1 MAVEPEGTG
10 EAAAPGGQPAPG
22 FDHADHAGHD
32 HLDPGEPDGVDPDGV
47 DPGPG
52 DRLGRAPA
60 PGRGVA
66 FDIERRSGPLYW
78 VARFLFV
85 HGLLQLW
92 FRPQVTGRRHLPADG
107 PIILA
112 PSHRSFA
119 DFGFTAFLTERKIFF
134 MAKDDLWRN
143 PRFGTFLTNLG
154 VFPVHRE
161 APDRESMRRAEE
173 VLRQGQVLV
182 VFPEGTRQSG
192 PLITELHEGAAFLSA
207 RTGAPIVPIGIGNTD
222 RAMPKGSRI
231 PKPLRVQVVVGE
243 PIEAPARSSAGRV
256 ARSQVR
262 ATTEE
267 LARQLQIVYDEARI
281 RAGQ

>member
-1 MAVEPEGTG
+1 MALEPEETS
-10 EAAAPGGQPAPG
+10 EVPPDSALRAPD
-22 FDHADHAGHD
+22 DHDHRDHAGNGRADHD
-32 HLDPGEPDGVDPDGV
+32 PADP
-47 DPGPG
+47 
-52 DRLGRAPA
+52 LGRAPA

-66 FDIERRSGPLYW
+66 FDVERRSGPLYW

-92 FRPQVTGRRHLPADG
+92 FRPRITGRQHLPTDG

-161 APDRESMRRAEE
+161 APDRESMRRA
-173 VLRQGQVLV
+173 RRCCG
-182 VFPEGTRQSG
+182 
-192 PLITELHEGAAFLSA
+192 GARCWWS
-207 RTGAPIVPIGIGNTD
+207 
-222 RAMPKGSRI
+222 SR
-231 PKPLRVQVVVGE
+231 R
-243 PIEAPARSSAGRV
+243 APASR
-256 ARSQVR
+256 AR
-262 ATTEE
+262 
-267 LARQLQIVYDEARI
+267 
-281 RAGQ
+281 